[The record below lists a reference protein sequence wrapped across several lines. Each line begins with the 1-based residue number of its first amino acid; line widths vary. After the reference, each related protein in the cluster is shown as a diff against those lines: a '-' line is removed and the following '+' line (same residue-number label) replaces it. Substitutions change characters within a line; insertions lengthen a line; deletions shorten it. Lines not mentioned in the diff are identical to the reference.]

1 MSGMAAHGFSYGG
14 VQPLIVPFHIPGG
27 HERECAHPVVRETHV
42 RHHHVGQL
50 PQQAAHFG
58 GARSGVVHV
67 YLQQSAVPDE
77 VLYRMSA
84 AAHAGGYDAGHPVL
98 YGLRFGFMSRQGC
111 EAHILLYACLE
122 HIAAHIVY
130 ILSKADDP

>member
-27 HERECAHPVVRETHV
+27 HERECAYPVVRETHV

-84 AAHAGGYDAGHPVL
+84 AAHAGGDVSGQPVPLGLLFGVMAPAGR
-98 YGLRFGFMSRQGC
+98 GMQGTGM
-111 EAHILLYACLE
+111 
-122 HIAAHIVY
+122 
-130 ILSKADDP
+130 

>member
-84 AAHAGGYDAGHPVL
+84 AAHAGGDDAGPPVL
-98 YGLRFGFMSRQGC
+98 FGPRLGFMFPQGC
-111 EAHILLYACLE
+111 AGPILPSARLLY
-122 HIAAHIVY
+122 IPAHTFY
-130 ILSKADDP
+130 ILSEGGES